1 MEIKDLFR
9 EGGCHLAGSPPQTWN
24 TQNPSAIGLGR
35 ALHHGEQ
42 NLAPCLVEGGARGA
56 GGMQFGGTVC
66 HVFERQ
72 LDKGERDQFCLRLSF
87 YWGNPSGKYRKF
99 SCGRGVQLEMNK
111 RKQ

>member
-9 EGGCHLAGSPPQTWN
+9 EGGCHLAGSPPQTWD

-56 GGMQFGGTVC
+56 GGMQFGEQSVMSMRGNSIKAKGTNSVSVC
-66 HVFERQ
+66 HFTGATHQEST
-72 LDKGERDQFCLRLSF
+72 ESF
-87 YWGNPSGKYRKF
+87 LVVMEF
-99 SCGRGVQLEMNK
+99 SWK
-111 RKQ
+111 